1 MENFPEVP
9 SPLDH
14 GWRASEEGIEP
25 LWSEKEILPL
35 EIVDIMKE
43 GNDYDTDEDDFT
55 ESTDSEESDSELI
68 V

>member
-14 GWRASEEGIEP
+14 RRRALQEGIEP
-25 LWSEKEILPL
+25 LWIEKEILPL

-43 GNDYDTDEDDFT
+43 GNDYDTDQDDFT
-55 ESTDSEESDSELI
+55 ESTDSGESDSELI